1 MVLIVI
7 PRYNI
12 ENMLTLVLQKQK
24 EKKFI
29 LMNTLF
35 FAFFMGIYTLIDSFN
50 MSYAT
55 MAAEFS
61 VWLVI
66 ANIFVN
72 VVMAVLATLM
82 LTFSSAQ
89 FNFVGKESKASN
101 LSFVSVLFGILT
113 YGCTPCVISFFAA
126 IGISFGVIALPLAGF
141 PYKLISLAILVLGLV
156 WIIYRIKK
164 TACPVPMSTHTK

>member
-1 MVLIVI
+1 MARGFIL
-7 PRYNI
+7 RYNVK
-12 ENMLTLVLQKQK
+12 NMLTLVLQKQK

-29 LMNTLF
+29 LMNAFF

-55 MAAEFS
+55 MAEQYS
-61 VWLVI
+61 IWLVI
-66 ANIFVN
+66 GNILMN
-72 VVMAVLATLM
+72 IVMAALATMM

-126 IGISFGVIALPLAGF
+126 IGISFGVIALPWAGF
-141 PYKLISLAILVLGLV
+141 PYKFISLAILVIGLL
-156 WIIYRIKK
+156 WIVHRIKK
-164 TACPVPMSTHTK
+164 SVCPLPASSDPK